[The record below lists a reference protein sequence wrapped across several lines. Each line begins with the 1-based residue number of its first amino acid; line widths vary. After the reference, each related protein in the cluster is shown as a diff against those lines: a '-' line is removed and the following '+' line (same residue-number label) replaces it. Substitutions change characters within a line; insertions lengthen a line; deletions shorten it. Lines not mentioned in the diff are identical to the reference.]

1 MPKALFTALILS
13 ITFQGFAQTYIL
25 QEDFNGGIPST
36 WAVVN
41 ADGATPNSAVNQFT
55 NGFISYINNA
65 DTVAASTSYHETSG
79 TPSADYLITPKLNLL
94 TVSKLVWDARSVDA
108 SYPDG
113 YYVLISSTDS
123 LITSFTDTLMVVNQ
137 ENYIWNKKSIFL
149 NDSGYANQTV
159 YIAFRNFTTDG
170 FILMLDNV
178 SVEVSDFV
186 SAPEIAADIDF
197 AFYPNPAK
205 TQVSIQCSSEF
216 EASIFSMNGQRLI
229 QSNSNTID
237 VSCLAKGVYIIQL
250 NSLGKSTKKRLVIE

>member
-13 ITFQGFAQTYIL
+13 FTFQGIAQTYIL
-25 QEDFNGGIPST
+25 QEDFNNGIPST

-41 ADGATPNSAVNQFT
+41 ADGAAPNSAVSQFT
-55 NGFISYINNA
+55 NGFISYVNNS
-65 DTVAASTSYHETSG
+65 DTAAASTSYHEVTG

-123 LITSFTDTLMVVNQ
+123 LITSFTDTLLVVNQ

-149 NDSGYANQTV
+149 NDSGYTNQAV
-159 YIAFRNFTTDG
+159 YIAFRNLTTDG
-170 FILMLDNV
+170 FILMLDNI

-186 SAPEIAADIDF
+186 STPEISPEIDF
-197 AFYPNPAK
+197 TFYPNPAN
-205 TQVSIQCSSEF
+205 TQVNIQCSSTF
-216 EASIFSMNGQRLI
+216 EASIFSINGQKLI
-229 QSNSNTID
+229 QSNDHTID
-237 VSCLAKGVYIIQL
+237 VSSLSKGVYIIQL
-250 NSLGKSTKKRLVIE
+250 NSLGQSIKKRLVIE